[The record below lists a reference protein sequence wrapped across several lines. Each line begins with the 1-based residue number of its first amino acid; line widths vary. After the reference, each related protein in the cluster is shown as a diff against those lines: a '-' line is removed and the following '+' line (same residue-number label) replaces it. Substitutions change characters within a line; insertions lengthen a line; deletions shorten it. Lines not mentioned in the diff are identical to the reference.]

1 MSNLASTS
9 RAQLAS
15 IKETTFG
22 VTPVAG
28 NGVRKRMTGE
38 SLDFALTK
46 EESQEIRDDRQVDG
60 AVTVDAAASGAVN
73 IHWQYGEYDDWLEGL
88 YMNPYAVFGTGGVSA
103 AMTVDFTATTITASV
118 ATTGANDLS
127 TLQLGQW
134 FRVNA
139 PANANDG
146 KYFRVSLVTPPT
158 DTVVTL
164 HTSTPATVGAAVAN
178 VTISTSRISNGV
190 TESSF
195 TLEKRFSDVG
205 QYMAYRGMYPSQLA
219 LNIQAGALTNGN
231 FNFMGRD
238 MVRGTATTLPGT
250 LGASKT
256 YDIQNGVRGVS
267 QIWEGG
273 APLTD
278 TFIRS
283 LSLNYD
289 NTLRAQTAISNRGA
303 VGIGVGDVNVS
314 GSMEVYFKDGNLLD
328 KFLNDTYT
336 SITVGTRDTAG
347 NAYIFTMPRV
357 MLMSCQVS
365 AGSKNQDVMATFNYK
380 AFRDGA
386 NAVPDLQKTI
396 IMDRVGAAL
405 T

>member
-9 RAQLAS
+9 RTQLAS
-15 IKETTFG
+15 ILESSFG
-22 VTPVAG
+22 VTPNVG

-38 SLDFALTK
+38 SLNFDLTK

-60 AVTVDAAASGAVN
+60 AVTVDASAAGAVN
-73 IHWQYGEYDDWLEGL
+73 IHWQYGEYDDWLQGL
-88 YMNPYAVFGTGGVSA
+88 FMNSYAVFGTGGVSA
-103 AMTVDFTATTITASV
+103 PMTVTFAATTLTASA

-134 FRVNA
+134 FRVSA
-139 PANANDG
+139 AGDPNDG

-164 HTSTPATVGAAVAN
+164 HTSTPAVVSAAVAN
-178 VTISTSRISNGV
+178 VTISSSRITNGV

-205 QYMAYRGMYPSQLA
+205 QYMAYRGMYASQLA
-219 LNIQAGALTNGN
+219 LQIQAGSLTNGN

-238 MVRGTATTLPGT
+238 MVRGAATTLPGT
-250 LGASKT
+250 LADSKAF
-256 YDIQNGVRGVS
+256 DIQNGVRGVS
-267 QIWEGG
+267 QVWEGG
-273 APLTD
+273 APLVD
-278 TFIRS
+278 TYIRS
-283 LSLNYD
+283 LNFNFD
-289 NTLRAQTAISNRGA
+289 NTLRAQTALSNLGA

-314 GSMEVYFKDGNLLD
+314 GSMEVYFKDGTLLD

-336 SITVGTRDTAG
+336 SLVVGTRDTAG
-347 NAYIFTMPRV
+347 NGYIISMPKV
-357 MLMSCQVS
+357 MLMSCQVA
-365 AGSKNQDVMATFNYK
+365 AGQKNQDVMATFNYK
-380 AFRDGA
+380 AFRHSE
-386 NAVPDLQKTI
+386 NAIPALRKTVF
-396 IMDRVGAAL
+396 MDRVGVAL